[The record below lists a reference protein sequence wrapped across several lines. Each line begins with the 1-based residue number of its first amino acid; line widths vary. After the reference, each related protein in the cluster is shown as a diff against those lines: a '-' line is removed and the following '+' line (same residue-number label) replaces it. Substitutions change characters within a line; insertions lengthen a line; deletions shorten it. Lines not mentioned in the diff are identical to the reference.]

1 MKRNKMADRIS
12 KSFLFKKRWCSQSIG
27 DVLNILV
34 MGAVCIYMYRHLSVG
49 F

>member
-1 MKRNKMADRIS
+1 MKRKIANRIG
-12 KSFLFKKRWCSQSIG
+12 KSFLFKKRWASLSIS
-27 DVLNILV
+27 DVLNMLA